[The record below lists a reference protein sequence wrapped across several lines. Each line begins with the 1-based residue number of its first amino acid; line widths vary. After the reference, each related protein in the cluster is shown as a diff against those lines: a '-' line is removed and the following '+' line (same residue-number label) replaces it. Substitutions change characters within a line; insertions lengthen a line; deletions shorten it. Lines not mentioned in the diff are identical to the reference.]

1 MNNDNLQI
9 RDLSFSIEK
18 FDLSGIN
25 LQAGKGEYHI
35 LMGPTGSGK
44 STLIKC
50 VLGLYEPS
58 GGAIFLNGRKITSLP
73 PEARR
78 LGYLPQ
84 NYGLFPHLDVEGN
97 IRFGLKAR
105 KTDPAGAEET
115 VKRLVDILKIE
126 KLRGRSVRNLSGG
139 EKQKVALARALA
151 ARPEVILLDE
161 PFSSIDEESRRTL
174 WFELKEVIGEVG
186 ITALHITHNLE
197 EAYTLGER
205 LSVLIEGRLVQ
216 SGPREEI
223 FERPASEEV
232 AQYLNYRNI
241 FRGTA
246 ESRGSGT
253 RIDLGHFA
261 ISLQEK
267 YPEGN
272 ELTVCLR
279 PQDLK
284 VIREDAPIRG
294 SLAANVFSGEIV
306 SLFMLPQ
313 YSVMHFK
320 IDRSPRP
327 YDLELKFPAY
337 IKDRHGL
344 SVGKPIRVAA
354 WEPSI
359 IVF

>member
-1 MNNDNLQI
+1 MNKGHLQI

-18 FDLSGIN
+18 FDLSGID
-25 LQAGKGEYHI
+25 LEAAKGEYHI

-50 VLGLYEPS
+50 VLGLYRPS
-58 GGAIFLNGRKITSLP
+58 AGAILLNGREITSLP
-73 PEARR
+73 PEVRC

-84 NYGLFPHLDVEGN
+84 HYGLFPHLDVEGN

-105 KTDPAGAEET
+105 KADPAGAEET
-115 VKRLVDILKIE
+115 VSRLVDILKIE
-126 KLRGRSVRNLSGG
+126 KLRRRGVRNLSGG
-139 EKQKVALARALA
+139 EKQKVALARALV

-161 PFSSIDEESRRTL
+161 PFSSIDEESRRAL

-205 LSVLIEGRLVQ
+205 LSVLIEARLAQ
-216 SGPREEI
+216 SGSREEI
-223 FERPASEEV
+223 FERPASEKV
-232 AQYLNYRNI
+232 ARYLNYRNI
-241 FRGTA
+241 FRGKA
-246 ESRGSGT
+246 ESCASGT
-253 RIDLGHFA
+253 RIDLGHFT
-261 ISLQEK
+261 ISLREK
-267 YPEGN
+267 YPVGK

-284 VIREDAPIRG
+284 VIREGVPIRG

-313 YSVMHFK
+313 YSVLHFK

-327 YDLELKFPAY
+327 YDFELKFPAY
-337 IKDRHGL
+337 IKDRHDL
-344 SVGKPIRVAA
+344 AVGKPVRVAV
-354 WEPSI
+354 WEPNI
-359 IVF
+359 IIF